1 MMVGHHARVLFGK
14 TPRKGFFPG
23 RGRPKGGGQAAS
35 AVATE
40 CAIAEAASR
49 PVQLEMDVSAGGL
62 SDVAEFN
69 RSIRKQLTALRNAVV
84 GPRICCETPFP
95 ASLTR
100 RWGFTLTTGFRR
112 N

>member
-1 MMVGHHARVLFGK
+1 MMVGHARVLFGK

-23 RGRPKGGGQAAS
+23 RGRPKSGGQAAS
-35 AVATE
+35 AVATS
-40 CAIAEAASR
+40 ARFLKLQADR
-49 PVQLEMDVSAGGL
+49 VQVEMDVSAGGL

-100 RWGFTLTTGFRR
+100 RWGFTLTTGFGR